1 MFYNTEEFCS
11 DIKRERFYTMN
22 RYKRQSLIGYRDL
35 LIELVTKDVKLKYR
49 RSFLGYLWSILN
61 PLMIMLVMVIV
72 FSSIFRFDVENY
84 PVYLIIGQTIYNY
97 VNNATVHAIYSVTD
111 NGALLKKV
119 YVPKYIF
126 PLSKV
131 TSDLV
136 DFLFSLGAMVL
147 VMVITGTPFSVY
159 FILLPYVAVQ
169 IYLFTLGMGMFL
181 AQASVFFRDVRYIY
195 NVFLTAWMY
204 ATPIFYPVT
213 MLPDKIRWIVT
224 HLNPLYYYIEQFR
237 VIVLERTVPSMVLVS
252 RGCIISLLFLGFGI
266 LTFRK
271 SQDKFI
277 LYI

>member
-1 MFYNTEEFCS
+1 M
-11 DIKRERFYTMN
+11 
-22 RYKRQSLIGYRDL
+22 GYRDL

-72 FSSIFRFDVENY
+72 FSSIFRFDIDHY

-147 VMVITGTPFSVY
+147 VMLITGTQFSVY
-159 FILLPYVAVQ
+159 LILLPYVAIQ
-169 IYLFTLGMGMFL
+169 IYVFSLGMGMFL
-181 AQASVFFRDVRYIY
+181 AQASVFFRDIRYIY

-237 VIVLERTVPSMVLVS
+237 VIVLEQTMPSMV
-252 RGCIISLLFLGFGI
+252 FLAFGI

>member
-1 MFYNTEEFCS
+1 MKTFLDELLA
-11 DIKRERFYTMN
+11 
-22 RYKRQSLIGYRDL
+22 YKELLLELVKRDL
-35 LIELVTKDVKLKYR
+35 RVKYR
-49 RSFLGYLWSILN
+49 KSVLGYLWSLLN
-61 PLMIMLVMVIV
+61 PLMMMMVVSIV
-72 FSSIFRFDVENY
+72 FSYMFRFDIENY

-147 VMVITGTPFSVY
+147 VMLITGTPFSMY
-159 FILLPYVAVQ
+159 LILLPYVAIQ
-169 IYLFTLGMGMFL
+169 IYLFSLGMGMFL
-181 AQASVFFRDVRYIY
+181 AQASVFFRDIRYIY

-237 VIVLERTVPSMVLVS
+237 VIVLEQTMPSMVLVS
-252 RGCIISLLFLGFGI
+252 RGCIISLLFLAFGI

>member
-1 MFYNTEEFCS
+1 M
-11 DIKRERFYTMN
+11 
-22 RYKRQSLIGYRDL
+22 GYRDL

-72 FSSIFRFDVENY
+72 FSSIFRFDIDHY

-147 VMVITGTPFSVY
+147 VMLITGTQFSVY
-159 FILLPYVAVQ
+159 LILLPYVAIQ
-169 IYLFTLGMGMFL
+169 IYVFSLGMGMFL
-181 AQASVFFRDVRYIY
+181 AQASVFFRDIRYIY
-195 NVFLTAWMY
+195 NVFLTGCMQ
-204 ATPIFYPVT
+204 
-213 MLPDKIRWIVT
+213 
-224 HLNPLYYYIEQFR
+224 HQFSIQSR
-237 VIVLERTVPSMVLVS
+237 CCRTRSGGL
-252 RGCIISLLFLGFGI
+252 
-266 LTFRK
+266 
-271 SQDKFI
+271 
-277 LYI
+277 

>member
-1 MFYNTEEFCS
+1 
-11 DIKRERFYTMN
+11 
-22 RYKRQSLIGYRDL
+22 
-35 LIELVTKDVKLKYR
+35 
-49 RSFLGYLWSILN
+49 
-61 PLMIMLVMVIV
+61 MIMLVMVIV
-72 FSSIFRFDVENY
+72 FPASFVFDIDHY

-147 VMVITGTPFSVY
+147 VML
-159 FILLPYVAVQ
+159 ILRDTVFRLSDSAAVCGDSD
-169 IYLFTLGMGMFL
+169 LC
-181 AQASVFFRDVRYIY
+181 VFFGNGYVSGTGIRIFPGYPLYLQCIPYGMDVC
-195 NVFLTAWMY
+195 NTNFLSSHDA
-204 ATPIFYPVT
+204 AGQDPV
-213 MLPDKIRWIVT
+213 DCDT

-237 VIVLERTVPSMVLVS
+237 VIVLERTVPSMTLVS
-252 RGCIISLLFLGFGI
+252 GVVSYHCYSLLFGI

>member
-1 MFYNTEEFCS
+1 
-11 DIKRERFYTMN
+11 MN
-22 RYKRQSLIGYRDL
+22 RYKRQSLVGYRDL

-147 VMVITGTPFSVY
+147 VMVITGTPFSIY
-159 FILLPYVAVQ
+159 FILLPYVAIQ

-252 RGCIISLLFLGFGI
+252 RG
-266 LTFRK
+266 
-271 SQDKFI
+271 
-277 LYI
+277 

>member
-1 MFYNTEEFCS
+1 M
-11 DIKRERFYTMN
+11 
-22 RYKRQSLIGYRDL
+22 GYRDL

-72 FSSIFRFDVENY
+72 FSSIFRFDIDHY

-147 VMVITGTPFSVY
+147 VMLITGTQFSVY
-159 FILLPYVAVQ
+159 LILLPYVAIQ
-169 IYLFTLGMGMFL
+169 IYVFSLGMGMFL
-181 AQASVFFRDVRYIY
+181 AQASVFFRDIRYIY

-237 VIVLERTVPSMVLVS
+237 VIVLEQTMPSMAVS
-252 RGCIISLLFLGFGI
+252 YTH
-266 LTFRK
+266 LTLPTNREV
-271 SQDKFI
+271 
-277 LYI
+277 

>member
-1 MFYNTEEFCS
+1 M
-11 DIKRERFYTMN
+11 
-22 RYKRQSLIGYRDL
+22 GYRDL

-72 FSSIFRFDVENY
+72 FSSIFRFDIDHY

-147 VMVITGTPFSVY
+147 VMLITGTQFSVY
-159 FILLPYVAVQ
+159 LILLPYVAIQ
-169 IYLFTLGMGMFL
+169 IY
-181 AQASVFFRDVRYIY
+181 VFSEWVCFWHRHPYFSGISAIS
-195 NVFLTAWMY
+195 TMY
-204 ATPIFYPVT
+204 SLRHGC
-213 MLPDKIRWIVT
+213 MQ
-224 HLNPLYYYIEQFR
+224 HQFSIQSR
-237 VIVLERTVPSMVLVS
+237 CCRTRSGGL
-252 RGCIISLLFLGFGI
+252 
-266 LTFRK
+266 
-271 SQDKFI
+271 
-277 LYI
+277 

>member
-1 MFYNTEEFCS
+1 M
-11 DIKRERFYTMN
+11 
-22 RYKRQSLIGYRDL
+22 GYRDL

-72 FSSIFRFDVENY
+72 FSSIFRFDIDHY

-147 VMVITGTPFSVY
+147 VMLITGTQFSVY
-159 FILLPYVAVQ
+159 LILLPYVAIQ
-169 IYLFTLGMGMFL
+169 IYVFSLGMGMFL
-181 AQASVFFRDVRYIY
+181 AQASVFFRDIRYIY
-195 NVFLTAWMY
+195 NVFLTA
-204 ATPIFYPVT
+204 
-213 MLPDKIRWIVT
+213 
-224 HLNPLYYYIEQFR
+224 
-237 VIVLERTVPSMVLVS
+237 LVS
-252 RGCIISLLFLGFGI
+252 S
-266 LTFRK
+266 
-271 SQDKFI
+271 
-277 LYI
+277 

>member
-1 MFYNTEEFCS
+1 
-11 DIKRERFYTMN
+11 MN
-22 RYKRQSLIGYRDL
+22 KYRKQGWMGYRDL

-72 FSSIFRFDVENY
+72 FSSIFRFDIDHY

-147 VMVITGTPFSVY
+147 VMLITGTQFSVY
-159 FILLPYVAVQ
+159 LILLPYVAIQ
-169 IYLFTLGMGMFL
+169 IC
-181 AQASVFFRDVRYIY
+181 VFFGNGYVSGTGIR
-195 NVFLTAWMY
+195 
-204 ATPIFYPVT
+204 IFPGY
-213 MLPDKIRWIVT
+213 
-224 HLNPLYYYIEQFR
+224 PLYLQCIPYGMDVCNTNFLSSHDAAGQDPVDCDTSES
-237 VIVLERTVPSMVLVS
+237 VVL
-252 RGCIISLLFLGFGI
+252 
-266 LTFRK
+266 
-271 SQDKFI
+271 
-277 LYI
+277 LY

>member
-1 MFYNTEEFCS
+1 
-11 DIKRERFYTMN
+11 MN
-22 RYKRQSLIGYRDL
+22 RYKRQSLVGYRDL

-147 VMVITGTPFSVY
+147 VMVITGTPFSIY
-159 FILLPYVAVQ
+159 FILLPYVAIQ

-213 MLPDKIRWIVT
+213 MLPV
-224 HLNPLYYYIEQFR
+224 QF
-237 VIVLERTVPSMVLVS
+237 
-252 RGCIISLLFLGFGI
+252 F
-266 LTFRK
+266 
-271 SQDKFI
+271 
-277 LYI
+277 

>member
-1 MFYNTEEFCS
+1 M
-11 DIKRERFYTMN
+11 
-22 RYKRQSLIGYRDL
+22 GYRDL

-72 FSSIFRFDVENY
+72 FSSIFRFDIDHY

-147 VMVITGTPFSVY
+147 VMLITGTQFSVY
-159 FILLPYVAVQ
+159 LILLPYVAIQ
-169 IYLFTLGMGMFL
+169 IYVFSLGMGMFL
-181 AQASVFFRDVRYIY
+181 AQASVFFRDIRYIY
-195 NVFLTAWMY
+195 GMDVCNTNFLSSHDAAGQDSVDCDTSES
-204 ATPIFYPVT
+204 VV
-213 MLPDKIRWIVT
+213 L
-224 HLNPLYYYIEQFR
+224 LY
-237 VIVLERTVPSMVLVS
+237 
-252 RGCIISLLFLGFGI
+252 
-266 LTFRK
+266 
-271 SQDKFI
+271 
-277 LYI
+277 

>member
-1 MFYNTEEFCS
+1 M
-11 DIKRERFYTMN
+11 
-22 RYKRQSLIGYRDL
+22 GYRDL

-49 RSFLGYLWSILN
+49 RSFLGYLWRILN

-72 FSSIFRFDVENY
+72 FSSIFRFDIDHY

-147 VMVITGTPFSVY
+147 VMLITVFRLSDSA
-159 FILLPYVAVQ
+159 AVCGDSD
-169 IYLFTLGMGMFL
+169 LC
-181 AQASVFFRDVRYIY
+181 VFFGNGYVSGTGIR
-195 NVFLTAWMY
+195 
-204 ATPIFYPVT
+204 IFPGY
-213 MLPDKIRWIVT
+213 
-224 HLNPLYYYIEQFR
+224 PLYLQCIPYGMDVCNTNFLSSHDAAGQDPVDCDTSES
-237 VIVLERTVPSMVLVS
+237 VVL
-252 RGCIISLLFLGFGI
+252 
-266 LTFRK
+266 
-271 SQDKFI
+271 
-277 LYI
+277 LY

>member
-1 MFYNTEEFCS
+1 
-11 DIKRERFYTMN
+11 
-22 RYKRQSLIGYRDL
+22 
-35 LIELVTKDVKLKYR
+35 
-49 RSFLGYLWSILN
+49 
-61 PLMIMLVMVIV
+61 
-72 FSSIFRFDVENY
+72 
-84 PVYLIIGQTIYNY
+84 
-97 VNNATVHAIYSVTD
+97 
-111 NGALLKKV
+111 
-119 YVPKYIF
+119 
-126 PLSKV
+126 V

-147 VMVITGTPFSVY
+147 VMVITGTPFSIY
-159 FILLPYVAVQ
+159 FILLPYVAIQ

>member
-1 MFYNTEEFCS
+1 
-11 DIKRERFYTMN
+11 MN
-22 RYKRQSLIGYRDL
+22 RYKRQSLVGYRDL

-136 DFLFSLGAMVL
+136 DFLFSLGAL
-147 VMVITGTPFSVY
+147 
-159 FILLPYVAVQ
+159 
-169 IYLFTLGMGMFL
+169 
-181 AQASVFFRDVRYIY
+181 
-195 NVFLTAWMY
+195 
-204 ATPIFYPVT
+204 
-213 MLPDKIRWIVT
+213 
-224 HLNPLYYYIEQFR
+224 
-237 VIVLERTVPSMVLVS
+237 
-252 RGCIISLLFLGFGI
+252 
-266 LTFRK
+266 
-271 SQDKFI
+271 
-277 LYI
+277 

>member
-1 MFYNTEEFCS
+1 
-11 DIKRERFYTMN
+11 MN
-22 RYKRQSLIGYRDL
+22 KYRKQGWMGYRDL

-72 FSSIFRFDVENY
+72 FSSIFRFDIDHY

-147 VMVITGTPFSVY
+147 VMLITGTQFSVY
-159 FILLPYVAVQ
+159 LILLPYVAIQ
-169 IYLFTLGMGMFL
+169 IYVFSLGMGMFL
-181 AQASVFFRDVRYIY
+181 AQASVFFRDIRYIY

-237 VIVLERTVPSMVLVS
+237 VIVLERTV
-252 RGCIISLLFLGFGI
+252 RI
-266 LTFRK
+266 
-271 SQDKFI
+271 
-277 LYI
+277 

>member
-1 MFYNTEEFCS
+1 M
-11 DIKRERFYTMN
+11 
-22 RYKRQSLIGYRDL
+22 GYRDL

-72 FSSIFRFDVENY
+72 FSSIFRFDIDHY

-147 VMVITGTPFSVY
+147 VMLITGTQFSVY
-159 FILLPYVAVQ
+159 LILLPYVAIQ
-169 IYLFTLGMGMFL
+169 IYVFSLGMGMFL
-181 AQASVFFRDVRYIY
+181 AQASVFFRDIRYIY

-237 VIVLERTVPSMVLVS
+237 VIVLERTVPSMTLVS
-252 RGCIISLLFLGFGI
+252 RGCTISLLFLAFGI